1 MQHVWDFIG
10 KGGIIMYPLLLCS
23 VIGISIFIEKLYTL
37 RRKRIIVP
45 AVVKVVDG
53 IQNPD
58 DIKTAAYVCS
68 QNPGPFS
75 TILTI
80 TLERHD
86 QDKETIKEALTDQGR
101 QEVHRLEK
109 GLVVLETIAGIAP
122 LLGLLGTVLGILRV
136 FNIIS
141 AMGIGQAEALAGGI
155 SEALIT
161 TIAGLFIGIPAVVAY
176 NYFTQKAESL
186 ILEIERHSNI
196 LLGKILRLRPS
207 ESQG

>member
-1 MQHVWDFIG
+1 MQHAWDFFS

-23 VIGISIFIEKLYTL
+23 IIGITIVIEKFYTL
-37 RRKRIIVP
+37 RRKRIIIP
-45 AVVKVVDG
+45 AVAKVIEG
-53 IQNPD
+53 IRTTE
-58 DIKTAAYVCS
+58 DIKTATYVCS

-75 TILTI
+75 TIVSI
-80 TLERHD
+80 TLDNHSD
-86 QDKETIKEALTDQGR
+86 DKDAIKEALSDQGR
-101 QEVHRLEK
+101 QEIHHLEK

-186 ILEIERHSNI
+186 VLEIERHSNT
-196 LLGKILRLRPS
+196 LVGKIINLHR
-207 ESQG
+207 QQA